1 MQIDVRLSRSRLVA
15 FTLVELLVVIGIIAI
30 LIGILLPGLAKA
42 RESAKRIQCASNLRQ
57 YISAVF
63 ITAQN
68 NGGHFRLSHRLIPE
82 WDGNV
87 NAYPA
92 VVPSGASPYFS
103 WVPDPNNPLT
113 YTAASNPSALPG
125 LSTVEDHIAWIS
137 AQLQVR
143 LQKESGVNLT
153 TLVCPDRVGNAAGQ
167 TPEDWLEA
175 ANITYATSGPEAG
188 WITPGTYTRNGYYFL
203 AGRCQASFHNCT
215 LDLQPWESPQGRVL
229 HFPQKLGD
237 SSKYLVATDYIEQGT
252 ASGLG
257 GLPETTSSHGR
268 HGFVG
273 QAAPTGSVGSM
284 PTPAAIGSE
293 GGNFAFLDG
302 SVQWIAQGDLYP
314 FYVTPASEDG
324 SGGLVAGTASGSI
337 VGWFPIIP

>member
-1 MQIDVRLSRSRLVA
+1 MRVDVSLSRSRSVA
-15 FTLVELLVVIGIIAI
+15 FTLIELLVVIGIIAI
-30 LIGILLPGLAKA
+30 LLGILLPSLAKA
-42 RESAKRIQCASNLRQ
+42 REAEKRVQCASNLRQ
-57 YISAVF
+57 YVAAVF

-68 NGGHFRLSHRLIPE
+68 NNGHFRLSHRLIPE
-82 WDGNV
+82 WDANV
-87 NAYPA
+87 NTYPV
-92 VVPSGASPYFS
+92 VVPSGSSPYFT
-103 WVPDPNNPLT
+103 WVSDPNNPLT
-113 YTAASNPSALPG
+113 FTSASGLPG

-143 LQKESGVNLT
+143 LQHEAAVDLT
-153 TLVCPDRVGNAAGQ
+153 KLVCPDRVGNDVGQ
-167 TPEDWLEA
+167 TPEDWLQA
-175 ANITYATSGPEAG
+175 ANITYVTSGPENG

-203 AGRCQASFHNCT
+203 AGRCQASFHYCT

-229 HFPQKLGD
+229 HFPQKLGE

-273 QAAPTGSVGSM
+273 ATASTNL
-284 PTPAAIGSE
+284 PTPAAVGSE

-302 SVQWIAQGDLYP
+302 SVQWFNQGDLHP